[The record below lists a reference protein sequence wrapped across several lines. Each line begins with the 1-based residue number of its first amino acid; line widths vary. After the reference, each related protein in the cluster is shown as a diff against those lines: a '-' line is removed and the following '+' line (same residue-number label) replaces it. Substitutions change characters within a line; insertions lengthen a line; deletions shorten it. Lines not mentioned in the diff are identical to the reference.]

1 MAQKYYRINH
11 QITAPTIRLLD
22 REGKQI
28 DVLSLQDA
36 LKLAHDNELDLVEI
50 SGNAK
55 PPVVKMIEYSKFKY
69 QEAKKAKAEKKGTKG
84 GETKEVQMTPFIGQ
98 GDYDTRVKKSKEFLA
113 TGNKVKLSIKFHGR
127 QIQKP
132 EFGYQLIERFTN
144 DLAELSTTEGA
155 AKLIGKRLLVTFTPV
170 KKTKKEL

>member
-155 AKLIGKRLLVTFTPV
+155 VKLIGKRLLVTFTPV